1 MVFLIEHEN
10 ISLLFWFWSSEVS
23 HTAIFSV
30 SSSIPYARRLIV
42 LAISA
47 LYAPGGIIGVL
58 TAGYMRD
65 KGSIN
70 IAVLLVARFILLH
83 HWMWD
88 WNDGVLTPIFH
99 AEISLPMACLSAN
112 MGLISFSCILL
123 QAELGWCWDFLF
135 LRSIFQWRFPLVCF
149 PWACSAAFHEFPSPA
164 LVAPC
169 RKLWYPI
176 SFSCRRKYRGS

>member
-1 MVFLIEHEN
+1 M
-10 ISLLFWFWSSEVS
+10 
-23 HTAIFSV
+23 

-65 KGSIN
+65 KYGRNISMNTAALIGGALQRGSIN

-123 QAELGWCWDFLF
+123 QAELGWC
-135 LRSIFQWRFPLVCF
+135 
-149 PWACSAAFHEFPSPA
+149 
-164 LVAPC
+164 
-169 RKLWYPI
+169 
-176 SFSCRRKYRGS
+176 